1 MGTEVSTHQHPNNHG
16 EGASRS
22 ASPELMNINTT
33 FGPVST
39 TKPALAPV
47 LIIPE
52 MKEVKSEEDSSID
65 LDRWTEPDDTAL
77 E

>member
-1 MGTEVSTHQHPNNHG
+1 
-16 EGASRS
+16 
-22 ASPELMNINTT
+22 MNINTT